1 MLTFTELWEKLV
13 SQDES
18 VEIEAKS
25 ASEIGKSILETV
37 SAFANEP
44 ERGGGYLILGVKSS
58 EDDALN
64 EYKIIGLSNPDKIQR
79 DLATQCREVFN
90 IPIRPQIEVSTEDG
104 KTLIVVFIPEAK
116 PSEKPVYLV
125 RKGLPKGAFRRIGST
140 DQKFTDEDID
150 LFYALRSHHTY
161 DETPI
166 PETSLDDFEP
176 NAIAEYRRARSTVNA
191 NAAELNYTDEELLY
205 ALAATTKHQQQ
216 TCPTLAGLMLFGK
229 SMVLRRHFP
238 MNRVDYIIV
247 EGREWIP
254 DPAHRY
260 QSIEILEPLLLAI
273 PKLVTLILNDIPKAF
288 TLGENGIHRNEVPL
302 IPRTVIRE
310 AIVNALM
317 HRNYRIRQPVQI
329 IRYSNRLEIRNPGH
343 SLKPIDSLGEPGSI
357 TRNEKIAAVLHE
369 IGMAETKG
377 SGIRVM
383 FDEMQKANLT
393 VPLFESSQ
401 EKDSFIA
408 KLLVHHLLGPA
419 DIEWLARFKHCSLS
433 DDEARAL
440 IVLREVGEINNFI
453 YRAINRV
460 DPLTASQHL
469 RRLRDAG
476 LLEQQGKGSATF
488 YTLHSDLLDDGL
500 SSELAEQ
507 VTPYLESSSTDKQLS
522 SELAEQVTPY
532 LESSSTDKQLSVEFS
547 STDKESYLNQI
558 PEHLHQTVDNLGKRA
573 NPQEVCSVI
582 VALCQWRDFSSQ
594 ELSTILNRDK
604 VYLLN
609 KYLNPLIKSGS
620 LEYARSK
627 NPTDP
632 HQAYRTTRRKQHSL

>member
-13 SQDES
+13 SQDET

-25 ASEIGKSILETV
+25 ASDIGKSILETV

-44 ERGGGYLILGVKSS
+44 GRGGGYLILGVESS
-58 EDDALN
+58 EDNALN
-64 EYKIIGLSNPDKIQR
+64 EYKITGVSEPDKIQR

-90 IPIRPQIEVSTEDG
+90 IPIRPQIEVSTEDS
-104 KTLIVVFIPEAK
+104 KTVIVAFIPEAQ
-116 PSEKPVYLV
+116 PSEKPVYLLK
-125 RKGLPKGAFRRIGST
+125 RGLPKGAFRRIGST
-140 DQKFTDEDID
+140 DQKCTDEDIA
-150 LFYALRSHHTY
+150 LFYQLRSHRTY
-161 DETPI
+161 DETPL
-166 PETSLDDFEP
+166 PEASLDDFDP
-176 NAIAEYRRARSTVNA
+176 NAIAEYRRARSQVNP
-191 NAAELNYTDEELLY
+191 NAAELNYTDEDLLY
-205 ALAATTKHQQQ
+205 ALAATTKHQKEI
-216 TCPTLAGLMLFGK
+216 CPTLAGLMLFGK
-229 SMVLRRHFP
+229 SIALRRHFP

-260 QSIEILEPLLLAI
+260 QTIEILEPLLIAI

-288 TLGENGIHRNEVPL
+288 TLGENGIHRSEVPL

-329 IRYSNRLEIRNPGH
+329 IRFSNRLEIRNPGH
-343 SLKPIDSLGEPGSI
+343 SLKPIDSLGEPGSV

-369 IGMAETKG
+369 IGIAETKG

-383 FDEMQKANLT
+383 FDEMRKANLT
-393 VPLFESSQ
+393 VPLFESSK
-401 EKDSFIA
+401 EKDSFTA
-408 KLLVHHLLGPA
+408 LLLVHHLLSSE
-419 DIEWLARFKHCSLS
+419 DIEWLAQFKHCSLS

-453 YRAINRV
+453 YRLINCV

-476 LLEQQGKGSATF
+476 LLEQQGKGSATY
-488 YTLHSDLLDDGL
+488 YTLHSDLLDNDL
-500 SSELAEQ
+500 SGEFTEQ
-507 VTPYLESSSTDKQLS
+507 AASNLESSSTDKALS
-522 SELAEQVTPY
+522 I
-532 LESSSTDKQLSVEFS
+532 EFS
-547 STDKESYLNQI
+547 STDKDSYLNQM
-558 PEHLHQTVDNLGKRA
+558 PEHLRQAVQNLGKRT
-573 NPQEVCSVI
+573 NPQEIRSVI
-582 VALCQWRDFSSQ
+582 IALCQWRDLSSR
-594 ELSTILNRDK
+594 ELATILSRDQG
-604 VYLLN
+604 YLLN
-609 KYLNPLIKSGS
+609 KYLNPLVHSGS

-632 HQAYRTTRRKQHSL
+632 HQAYRATRREQASDTLPSEQMS